1 MYKFKG
7 SIVALVTPMESDGSI
22 AWQSLFDLIDW
33 HVESGTSGLVLVGT
47 TGESATIDVAEHVQ
61 IIEQS
66 SKHAKERIPI
76 IAGTGANSTKEAI
89 YLTSAAKKAGADATL
104 LVTPYYNKPTQ
115 SGLIAHYLE
124 IANEVEIPQILYNV
138 PSRTGCDLLP
148 ETVFKLS
155 THKNIIGLKEA
166 TGDLGRLDILKEGL
180 NEQIAD
186 ESFLLYSG
194 DDPTSTEF
202 ILKGGSG
209 TISVTANVVPGL
221 ISEICT
227 LALLGDREK
236 AILLNSRLEKLNA
249 LLFIESNPIPV
260 KWILNRL
267 GRVPEGLR
275 LPLTT
280 LDEKYYDQM
289 ELLLSELS
297 LLN

>member
-1 MYKFKG
+1 MYKLKG

-47 TGESATIDVAEHVQ
+47 TGESSTIDVAEHVQ

-66 SKHAKERIPI
+66 SRHAKERIPI

-89 YLTSAAKKAGADATL
+89 YLTSAAKKVGADAVL

-194 DDPTSTEF
+194 DDPTSAEF
-202 ILKGGSG
+202 ILNGGSG

-227 LALLGDREK
+227 LALLGDREN
-236 AILLNSRLEKLNA
+236 AILLNSRLEKLNE

-280 LDEKYYDQM
+280 LNEKYYDQM